1 MTETHPCAAV
11 AAALQKAQA
20 EFPTMGKTKQVGVG
34 SFGYSYLPLEQ
45 MLSLVTPVLLKNGLC
60 ISQGFGCSATGET
73 LIVTRL
79 IHKSGGMIKSELPI
93 FLSEKDMANPKKN
106 QTHIW
111 GGAVTY
117 QRRYSIKL
125 ILGLE
130 TDMDF
135 NMEEE
140 EKVQEKNINKGEVI
154 ETLREQVTAE
164 PTPPDTEA
172 TYELAVTAIKKART
186 VDTLEGYKKDI
197 ADRFKNGKLTQYQK
211 VELERLLITK
221 QMNLK

>member
-1 MTETHPCAAV
+1 M
-11 AAALQKAQA
+11 Q
-20 EFPTMGKTKQVGVG
+20 
-34 SFGYSYLPLEQ
+34 FGNQ
-45 MLSLVTPVLLKNGLC
+45 FGLSLYNGKDKSWKNNKPQPV
-60 ISQGFGCSATGET
+60 
-73 LIVTRL
+73 
-79 IHKSGGMIKSELPI
+79 
-93 FLSEKDMANPKKN
+93 
-106 QTHIW
+106 
-111 GGAVTY
+111 
-117 QRRYSIKL
+117 
-125 ILGLE
+125 
-130 TDMDF
+130 
-135 NMEEE
+135 
-140 EKVQEKNINKGEVI
+140 INKGEVI